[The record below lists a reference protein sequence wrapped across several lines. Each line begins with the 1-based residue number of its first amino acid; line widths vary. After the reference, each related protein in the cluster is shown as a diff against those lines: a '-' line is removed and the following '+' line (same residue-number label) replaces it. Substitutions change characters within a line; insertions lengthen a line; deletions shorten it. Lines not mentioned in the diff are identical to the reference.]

1 MDQTLHFL
9 PAFLGIFRQRIE
21 YHLPIGENTA
31 IAANDSL
38 YSILYQLFVSVLDGG
53 KNVTSSGI
61 FVKKNQPAD
70 PFHFLHLR
78 FWNIID
84 KNRLKV
90 NRKFLSMVNYQR

>member
-21 YHLPIGENTA
+21 HHLPIGENAA